1 MQKLQGRRSA
11 KRRRTSPV
19 PVELVL
25 ETSAVVG
32 SPVSGNS
39 SARLGRFGR
48 DQCPGRVVRV
58 C

>member
-1 MQKLQGRRSA
+1 MQELQEKRIA
-11 KRRRTSPV
+11 KRRRVSPV
-19 PVELVL
+19 PLELVL

-48 DQCPGRVVRV
+48 DQCPGRVVCV